1 MGQKHAKHA
10 IPSEVDFREKD
21 LLNQELKEG
30 ELLTVA
36 LERLLPKRRDEDAV
50 TAEEAAV
57 PGIQLTKR
65 FTCTRNGDEF
75 KQNQDKV
82 QNKRSADKIKC
93 FVDIT
98 IETQKHLQTYSM
110 MMS

>member
-1 MGQKHAKHA
+1 MKQNGTKHAKHA

-50 TAEEAAV
+50 TVEDATVSE
-57 PGIQLTKR
+57 I
-65 FTCTRNGDEF
+65 
-75 KQNQDKV
+75 
-82 QNKRSADKIKC
+82 
-93 FVDIT
+93 
-98 IETQKHLQTYSM
+98 
-110 MMS
+110 